1 MSIINNLLDKV
12 SEYIRIR
19 GEKLKLD
26 IITQVSKILAQFI
39 VLGSIALIFLFLIV
53 FLSLALGAYLNAL
66 LESPHYGYLI
76 VSGIYLLMLLGLFL
90 LLRSNKMQNWL
101 EELFINMTDAIEED
115 EQ

>member
-12 SEYIRIR
+12 SEYIRVR

-39 VLGSIALIFLFLIV
+39 VLSSIALIFLFLIV
-53 FLSLALGAYLNAL
+53 FLSLALGAYLNSVL
-66 LESPHYGYLI
+66 DSPHYGYLI
-76 VSGIYLLMLLGLFL
+76 VSGIYLIALFGLFV

-101 EELFINMTDAIEED
+101 EELFINMTDAAEED
-115 EQ
+115 E